1 MNKVSMFDK
10 DLMCLVI
17 FGLRGLNYTLK
28 IQRALQC
35 ASHIRSNLRTVR
47 GIHSVSVGVTAGMNY
62 NQIIHTSAYICVCT
76 YVQVQVSRTVVF
88 LDIRYVKSTR

>member
-35 ASHIRSNLRTVR
+35 ASHIRNNLRTVR

-62 NQIIHTSAYICVCT
+62 NQIIHTSVYILVCVPMYKCRCHVLWCSWT
-76 YVQVQVSRTVVF
+76 SAT
-88 LDIRYVKSTR
+88 

>member
-1 MNKVSMFDK
+1 MQYDMTYKYIYYRVVNTMEGCVNKVSMFDK

-35 ASHIRSNLRTVR
+35 ASHIRNNLRAVR
-47 GIHSVSVGVTAGMNY
+47 GIHSVSVGVTAGMY
-62 NQIIHTSAYICVCT
+62 
-76 YVQVQVSRTVVF
+76 YV
-88 LDIRYVKSTR
+88 